1 MKNWT
6 LDTSIKWKDRKDITN
21 LVFLVSEWCKNN
33 LESSK
38 ELPMIWTDWEIN
50 LEKYGHYDLDDN
62 EITIYP
68 KTSDDVRDII
78 DTVIHEW
85 VHFLQDN
92 KILLESLERYKYAID
107 LNPNEIEAE
116 KIAKQN
122 TKKCWKDIRNNPV
135 KLY

>member
-107 LNPNEIEAE
+107 LNPNEIETE